1 MAIAAGEE
9 PVGDETQRLDEAQ
22 GDPIAQILRRAVQD
36 SARWGLL
43 RLDPGHRGGSSEKRY
58 LEYRL
63 YKQGL
68 AKKQYLK
75 YIFIRIPEDRP
86 MRFTRYTD
94 YALRVLMY
102 LGLKP
107 EDELATIREIAES
120 YDISENHLM
129 KVAHR
134 LGQNGYIVTVRG
146 RQGGLRLAK
155 APAAI
160 NLGDVVRHCEDD
172 LRIVEC
178 FDPETN
184 TCPIA
189 GVCALPAGAGWRR
202 WPPSWPCWTVTR
214 WRI

>member
-1 MAIAAGEE
+1 
-9 PVGDETQRLDEAQ
+9 
-22 GDPIAQILRRAVQD
+22 
-36 SARWGLL
+36 
-43 RLDPGHRGGSSEKRY
+43 
-58 LEYRL
+58 
-63 YKQGL
+63 
-68 AKKQYLK
+68 
-75 YIFIRIPEDRP
+75 

-129 KVAHR
+129 KVAHS

-155 APAAI
+155 PPAAI

-184 TCPIA
+184 SCPIA
-189 GVCALPAGAGWRR
+189 GVCALPAVLEEALAAFLAVLDRYTLADLMVPRGGLIDILAPPGATAEAANR
-202 WPPSWPCWTVTR
+202 P
-214 WRI
+214 